1 MSKKKKASKKKN
13 NKVIKKIDKPEKKIN
28 IIEETKEAIKNIKKE
43 RITLPKYTLGE
54 ELISSISHGVGA
66 LLSIIALILC
76 LITSIKSGTVASI
89 VSSCIYGMS
98 LIILYLMSCLYH
110 ALARNRAKKVFR
122 VFDHCSIFLLIAG
135 SYTPFLAITIGGTKG
150 LIMMIIMWVLAIL
163 GIVFNSID
171 LEKYDKPSFI
181 LYLLMGWMIIF
192 SIKDIWEK
200 LPTTGF
206 VLLLVGG
213 IVYTVG
219 AVIYAIGDDKIKYLH
234 SIWHFF
240 VLGGS
245 IFQFFTI
252 LLYVL

>member
-1 MSKKKKASKKKN
+1 MKKKKKNTSEKEKTTKVAKINEKVKNKKEEIKE
-13 NKVIKKIDKPEKKIN
+13 VIKV
-28 IIEETKEAIKNIKKE
+28 KKE

-66 LLSIIALILC
+66 LLSIVALILC
-76 LITSIKSGTVASI
+76 IIAGIRSGLTTNIVAA
-89 VSSCIYGMS
+89 CIYGSS

-135 SYTPFLAITIGGTKG
+135 SYTPFLLITIGGVKG
-150 LIMMIIMWVLAIL
+150 TVLMVIMWITSII
-163 GIVFNSID
+163 GIVLNSVN
-171 LEKYDKPSFI
+171 LEKYDKLSFV
-181 LYLLMGWMIIF
+181 LYLVMGWMIVF
-192 SIKDIWEK
+192 TIKDIISA
-200 LPTTGF
+200 LPSLGF
-206 VLLLVGG
+206 TLLLIGG
-213 IVYTVG
+213 IVYTIG

-252 LLYVL
+252 FLYVL

>member
-1 MSKKKKASKKKN
+1 MKKKKKNTSEKEKTTKVAKINEKVKNKKEEIKD
-13 NKVIKKIDKPEKKIN
+13 VIKV
-28 IIEETKEAIKNIKKE
+28 KKE

-66 LLSIIALILC
+66 LLSIAALILC
-76 LITSIKSGTVASI
+76 IIAGIRSGLTTNIVAA
-89 VSSCIYGMS
+89 CIYGSS

-135 SYTPFLAITIGGTKG
+135 SYTPFLLITIGGVKG
-150 LIMMIIMWVLAIL
+150 TILMAIMWITSII
-163 GIVFNSID
+163 GIVLNSVN
-171 LEKYDKPSFI
+171 LEKYDKLSFV
-181 LYLLMGWMIIF
+181 LYLVMGWMIVF
-192 SIKDIWEK
+192 TIKDIISA
-200 LPTTGF
+200 LPSLGF
-206 VLLLVGG
+206 TLLLIGG
-213 IVYTVG
+213 IVYTIG

-252 LLYVL
+252 FLYVL

>member
-1 MSKKKKASKKKN
+1 MAKKKKNTKKQ
-13 NKVIKKIDKPEKKIN
+13 NKLLVDKEIN
-28 IIEETKEAIKNIKKE
+28 IQEINEQKEKAKKTIRE
-43 RITLPKYTLGE
+43 RITLPNYTLGE

-66 LLSIIALILC
+66 LLSIAALVLC
-76 LITSIKSGTVASI
+76 I
-89 VSSCIYGMS
+89 VSAAKGGSALAVVASCIYGAS

-135 SYTPFLAITIGGTKG
+135 TYTPFLLITLGGTKG
-150 LIMMIIMWVLAIL
+150 IIMMVIMWALAIL

-200 LPTTGF
+200 LPTPGF

-252 LLYVL
+252 LLYVV

>member
-1 MSKKKKASKKKN
+1 MSKKKKTSKKKN
-13 NKVIKKIDKPEKKIN
+13 NKEIKKINTEEKVN
-28 IIEETKEAIKNIKKE
+28 IIEEVEEAIKNIKKE

-54 ELISSISHGVGA
+54 ELISSISHGIGA
-66 LLSIIALILC
+66 LLSIVALILC
-76 LITSIKSGTVASI
+76 LITSIKSGNVASI

-150 LIMMIIMWVLAIL
+150 IIMMTIMWALAIL

-171 LEKYDKPSFI
+171 LEKYDKPSFV
-181 LYLLMGWMIIF
+181 LYLLMGWMIVF

-213 IVYTVG
+213 IVYTIG

-252 LLYVL
+252 LLYVI

>member
-1 MSKKKKASKKKN
+1 MTKKKATKKEKTN
-13 NKVIKKIDKPEKKIN
+13 NVKKIDK
-28 IIEETKEAIKNIKKE
+28 TKEIKKEENKPIKKE
-43 RITLPKYTLGE
+43 RITLPRYTLGE

-66 LLSIIALILC
+66 LLSIAALILC
-76 LITSIKSGTVASI
+76 IIAGVKSGITSHIVAGS
-89 VSSCIYGMS
+89 IYGSS

-110 ALARNRAKKVFR
+110 ALARNTAKKVFR

-135 SYTPFLAITIGGTKG
+135 SYTPFLLITIGGLKG
-150 LIMMIIMWVLAIL
+150 AILMAIMWAAAII
-163 GIVFNSID
+163 GIVFNSIN
-171 LEKYDKPSFI
+171 LEKYDKASFV
-181 LYLLMGWMIIF
+181 LYLVMGWMIVF
-192 SIKDIWEK
+192 TIKDILAN
-200 LPTTGF
+200 LPSTGF
-206 VLLLVGG
+206 TLLLIGG
-213 IVYTVG
+213 IIYTIG

>member
-1 MSKKKKASKKKN
+1 MTKKKN
-13 NKVIKKIDKPEKKIN
+13 TTKKIDKKEEKTN
-28 IIEETKEAIKNIKKE
+28 IIKETKEVIKTIKKE

-76 LITSIKSGTVASI
+76 IISAVKTGTIVAF
-89 VSSCIYGMS
+89 VSSCIYGAS

-135 SYTPFLAITIGGTKG
+135 SYTPFLLITIGGAKG
-150 LIMMIIMWVLAIL
+150 AIMMTIMWILAIL

-171 LEKYDKPSFI
+171 LEKYDKPSFV

-200 LPTTGF
+200 LPTPGF

-252 LLYVL
+252 LLYVI